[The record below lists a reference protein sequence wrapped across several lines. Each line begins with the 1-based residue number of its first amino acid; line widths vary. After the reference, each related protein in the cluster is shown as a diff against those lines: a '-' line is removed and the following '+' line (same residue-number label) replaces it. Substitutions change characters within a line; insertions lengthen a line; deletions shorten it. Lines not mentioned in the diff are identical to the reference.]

1 MPSSRVSWTQRLAC
15 NSAAGRNMTAPA
27 YTGLANAFLGS
38 GTRSLMLSHWRVRDD
53 AAAFLSAG
61 TVRGAS
67 GGLGRAEAL
76 RRAQLTLID
85 SDLPNAAHPS
95 VWAPFVLVEN

>member
-1 MPSSRVSWTQRLAC
+1 
-15 NSAAGRNMTAPA
+15 MTAPA

-53 AAAFLSAG
+53 AAAYLSAA
-61 TVRGAS
+61 TVRGA
-67 GGLGRAEAL
+67 GAGLDRAEAL
-76 RRAQLTLID
+76 RRAQLALID
-85 SDLPNAAHPS
+85 SDLPDAAHPS